1 MKVVYPNIF
10 PDDPTLKLN
19 FESLDTSDSDNII
32 LHIDPRNDFEREPN
46 KKYYCLD
53 LELPNGFLVIKNDYI
68 NFYENKYDK
77 IFTICPYTVKKRN
90 KALGRELYQYVY
102 FPSNSNW
109 NRINEKDIDV
119 IYVGSG
125 AEWIL
130 NDSIL
135 KFNYRVINKFG
146 GKYVTEDYVNFD
158 EKHDLISRSKIAIV
172 HNILNVDSWP
182 NLTEYDDFFEVRSEV
197 VGFKTITQQKSR
209 IVEAAR
215 CRTLLLCKEDDF
227 NIIEDFFTPNVDF
240 IYFNNN
246 NLGEKIEHILNNY
259 DDYQY
264 MIENAF
270 LKVSNNYDIHN
281 FYQNYILNK

>member
-1 MKVVYPNIF
+1 MKVVYPNLF
-10 PDDPTLKLN
+10 PDDPALKLN

-53 LELPNGFLVIKNDYI
+53 FELPNGFLVGKNDYI
-68 NFYENKYDK
+68 NFYEKNYDK

-90 KALGRELYQYVY
+90 KALGKELYQYVY

-125 AEWIL
+125 SEFIL
-130 NDSIL
+130 DDSIL

-146 GKYVTEDYVNFD
+146 GQYNTDMDINFND
-158 EKHDLISRSKIAIV
+158 KLNLISRSKISIV
-172 HNILNVDSWP
+172 HNLLNINSF
-182 NLTEYDDFFEVRSEV
+182 NLSNNESDFFEIRNKV
-197 VGFKTITQQKSR
+197 VGFNSLTQHKSR
-209 IVEAAR
+209 VFESAR

-227 NIIEDFFTPNVDF
+227 NIIEDFFEPNVDF
-240 IYFNNN
+240 LYYNKN
-246 NLGEKIEHILNNY
+246 NLGEKIQHILDNY
-259 DDYQY
+259 NEYQY

-270 LKVSNNYDIHN
+270 LKVSNNYDINN
-281 FYQNYILNK
+281 FYKNYIL